1 MQHLLRLLLVVLTL
15 QVLLL
20 EATMGVVLLLLA

>member
-15 QVLLL
+15 PVLLL